1 MHLCIVKTDSQI
13 KIQKMKILK
22 NLMMRRILT
31 SLAVIFM
38 LSFMTLL
45 SSCTATVHTPRQVR
59 ADVVIRSQGDDHHHY
74 NRIERRERREHRDRD

>member
-1 MHLCIVKTDSQI
+1 
-13 KIQKMKILK
+13 
-22 NLMMRRILT
+22 
-31 SLAVIFM
+31 M